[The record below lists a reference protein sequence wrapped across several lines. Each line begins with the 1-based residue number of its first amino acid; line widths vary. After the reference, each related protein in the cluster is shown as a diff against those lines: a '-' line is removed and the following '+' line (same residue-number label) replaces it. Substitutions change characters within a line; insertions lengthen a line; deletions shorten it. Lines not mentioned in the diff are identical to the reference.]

1 MTPQSLDEDFGRF
14 LALFGSPVHAQPMPE
29 AAFDACAGL
38 LPRQLFTYWREVGV
52 CGFGDGLMWMTN
64 PQEFESL
71 LARWLQGTLLRQ
83 RRDLAVIARTAFGEL
98 LVWASGKGQVALIS
112 PLEGIVF
119 HYASADRAPAQA
131 PGAEADA
138 QMRRF
143 WGGLR
148 PETFEQ
154 EDDAQRPCSPAWR
167 TGLAPCR
174 RRRCMASG
182 STPAWAARAALPTWP
197 ACRCWPSTI
206 WPWSAA
212 RRALWRCEAGKPARG
227 RGQAGAGRLE
237 C

>member
-98 LVWASGKGQVALIS
+98 LVWAS
-112 PLEGIVF
+112 
-119 HYASADRAPAQA
+119 AS
-131 PGAEADA
+131 
-138 QMRRF
+138 
-143 WGGLR
+143 
-148 PETFEQ
+148 T
-154 EDDAQRPCSPAWR
+154 S
-167 TGLAPCR
+167 
-174 RRRCMASG
+174 
-182 STPAWAARAALPTWP
+182 
-197 ACRCWPSTI
+197 
-206 WPWSAA
+206 
-212 RRALWRCEAGKPARG
+212 
-227 RGQAGAGRLE
+227 
-237 C
+237 

>member
-64 PQEFESL
+64 PQEFEPL
-71 LARWLQGTLLRQ
+71 LARWLQGTLLRR

-154 EDDAQRPCSPAWR
+154 EDDAQRPLFARLTYRLGPLQAEEMYGFRLHPSLGGSRSIANMARVPL
-167 TGLAPCR
+167 LAQHDL
-174 RRRCMASG
+174 
-182 STPAWAARAALPTWP
+182 ALERGAP
-197 ACRCWPSTI
+197 RFV
-206 WPWSAA
+206 
-212 RRALWRCEAGKPARG
+212 AL
-227 RGQAGAGRLE
+227 
-237 C
+237 